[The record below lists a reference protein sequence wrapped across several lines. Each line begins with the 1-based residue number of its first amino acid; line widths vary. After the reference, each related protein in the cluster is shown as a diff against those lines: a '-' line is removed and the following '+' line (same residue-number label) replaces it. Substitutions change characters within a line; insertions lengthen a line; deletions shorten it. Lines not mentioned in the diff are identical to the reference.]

1 MQQKQAENELNSIK
15 AEGKNTVL
23 SKDQVKSISK
33 QIEQIEEHFA
43 KQLKEKEGEAAEV
56 LNEIEFKQTVE
67 KALLFDKLYED
78 SKIEE
83 QTYWQSLG
91 MTK

>member
-1 MQQKQAENELNSIK
+1 MQQQLAEKELNSIK

-56 LNEIEFKQTVE
+56 LHEIEFKQTVE

-78 SKIEE
+78 HKIEE
-83 QTYWQSLG
+83 WTYW
-91 MTK
+91 

>member
-1 MQQKQAENELNSIK
+1 MQQKQAEKELESIR

-23 SKDQVKSISK
+23 PKDQVKSISK

-43 KQLKEKEGEAAEV
+43 LQLKEKEGGPAEE
-56 LNEIEFKQTVE
+56 LHEIEFKQTVE
-67 KALLFDKLYED
+67 KALLFDKLYEEH
-78 SKIEE
+78 KIEE
-83 QTYWQSLG
+83 QTYWWSLG